1 MNGREGA
8 GASTLDSGEAG
19 KRAIIDL
26 IRGCSIEISPRRAPS
41 IDLCRQFLDPG
52 TAIYLTDVAGDVHDS
67 IVALAIALRKAG
79 FDPVPHIAARS
90 FAGFRQL
97 DALLARAAG
106 EAGVVQALVIGG
118 DQAVPAG
125 PFASSL
131 EVLATGLFEK
141 HGISRIGIAGYPE
154 GHPRIAAP
162 ALDEALQAKIETAHA
177 RQFDIGIVTQFCFD
191 ASPIVQWIE
200 RSAASRGGTPVR
212 VGLAAPASAATLI
225 KFAVRC
231 GIGNSWRFLMGRG
244 SSIARMVTES
254 GPEPII
260 GDLARPAAASA
271 RSAMSGLHFYTFGG
285 LPRTAAWLRAILDGA
300 FELIEPGG
308 FRILAK

>member
-52 TAIYLTDVAGDVHDS
+52 TSIYLTDVAGDVHDS

-118 DQAVPAG
+118 
-125 PFASSL
+125 
-131 EVLATGLFEK
+131 
-141 HGISRIGIAGYPE
+141 
-154 GHPRIAAP
+154 
-162 ALDEALQAKIETAHA
+162 DEALQAKIETAHA

-285 LPRTAAWLRAILDGA
+285 LPRTGAWLRAILDGA
-300 FELIEPGG
+300 FELVEPGG